1 MGRGHSP
8 LLRAPLSLLGR
19 PRSVPETVDPEMTGT
34 VLRGT
39 QTSVPPSPG
48 EGRGLFPPLSP
59 LTSGSTAP
67 TFSIK
72 EQFPSSL
79 GLSRQVL
86 IVSDALLPHTQT
98 RGMNLPL
105 NTVELRDVLL
115 PRTPLNSLWDWED
128 QVSADSTSLQLV
140 STSGRYASRVVPPF
154 LSQLPHRGY
163 VGNRSVDPACTEAGG
178 VVSAAQ
184 PVLLAYPDGLAR
196 LRNSVCQAPSQ
207 VQRRPFYI
215 GPNGQ
220 GCLCPACR
228 DCGPLGEGCN
238 IACPSSRDEFGFLQ
252 SLFHRTQEVTANP
265 GSASLESVP
274 AQAYVQDADAE
285 THPFLH
291 STPGL
296 VCRYRPEGRIL
307 SCLDSA

>member
-128 QVSADSTSLQLV
+128 QVSADSSSLSLLRDATLPGLCHLSSHSCPTAGTSVTAPLIPLV
-140 STSGRYASRVVPPF
+140 QRLGAWLALPSPSCWLIRMVWLGYAIQFARRPPRFRGVLFTSVPMDKDASVLR
-154 LSQLPHRGY
+154 
-163 VGNRSVDPACTEAGG
+163 AEIA
-178 VVSAAQ
+178 
-184 PVLLAYPDGLAR
+184 VLLAK
-196 LRNSVCQAPSQ
+196 
-207 VQRRPFYI
+207 
-215 GPNGQ
+215 
-220 GCLCPACR
+220 
-228 DCGPLGEGCN
+228 
-238 IACPSSRDEFGFLQ
+238 
-252 SLFHRTQEVTANP
+252 
-265 GSASLESVP
+265 
-274 AQAYVQDADAE
+274 DA
-285 THPFLH
+285 
-291 STPGL
+291 
-296 VCRYRPEGRIL
+296 I
-307 SCLDSA
+307 